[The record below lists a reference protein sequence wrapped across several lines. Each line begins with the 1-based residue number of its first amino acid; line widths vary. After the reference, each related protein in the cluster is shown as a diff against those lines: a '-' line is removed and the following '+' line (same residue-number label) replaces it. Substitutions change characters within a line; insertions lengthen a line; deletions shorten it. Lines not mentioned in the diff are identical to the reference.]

1 MGINN
6 IFDPARFGKYYLKEL
21 NENKKSLLLQAVSF
35 TLVLTIVLFMRE
47 NTLLDSEK
55 SKLAFSFIYLIF
67 LMTGAKY
74 SSAFSKQIGLRS
86 NKVMYLMVPS
96 STFEKFLT
104 QIINI
109 TILFPS
115 LFIASLFIA
124 QYLSP
129 LFYSLFWGGEII
141 FRVPFEGIYPY
152 YGEDNIYGSG
162 TILSFFYISTVSL
175 FLLGATIWQKN
186 SFLKTFI
193 SLIGIHVLFT
203 ICMSIFVVH
212 TDLTSIINMISLNL
226 LEADTEKIKIFAKLS
241 YTLFILIIWIISYI
255 RLSELEINE
264 TKW

>member
-35 TLVLTIVLFMRE
+35 TLVLTIVLFIRE

-109 TILFPS
+109 TILFP
-115 LFIASLFIA
+115 
-124 QYLSP
+124 
-129 LFYSLFWGGEII
+129 
-141 FRVPFEGIYPY
+141 
-152 YGEDNIYGSG
+152 
-162 TILSFFYISTVSL
+162 
-175 FLLGATIWQKN
+175 
-186 SFLKTFI
+186 
-193 SLIGIHVLFT
+193 
-203 ICMSIFVVH
+203 
-212 TDLTSIINMISLNL
+212 
-226 LEADTEKIKIFAKLS
+226 
-241 YTLFILIIWIISYI
+241 
-255 RLSELEINE
+255 
-264 TKW
+264 